1 MKVKS
6 HAKTKNVSGKSST
19 FKIDGWKPEKI
30 SRLAGYFEC
39 EQLEIDF

>member
-19 FKIDGWKPEKI
+19 FNIDGWKPEKI
-30 SRLAGYFEC
+30 TRGVGY
-39 EQLEIDF
+39 LEF